1 MERTPITEL
10 EELHLTSAAKG
21 FLKETA
27 KWCFFLSILGF
38 IGMGLMVIF
47 SFFAATIF
55 ALMPEMPE
63 TQDMP
68 FNMGTFLTI
77 IYLSIAAIYFFPV
90 LYLFKFSTKLKTA
103 LKTKDDDQLA
113 TAFEK
118 LKSHYKFIGVFAII
132 TISIYV
138 LLFIVGIFTAATL

>member
-38 IGMGLMVIF
+38 VSIFFFIIMSIF
-47 SFFAATIF
+47 SGVLFSSMPQELNTELPFNYGTAMTIF
-55 ALMPEMPE
+55 
-63 TQDMP
+63 
-68 FNMGTFLTI
+68 
-77 IYLSIAAIYFFPV
+77 YLVIAAIYFFPV
-90 LYLFKFSTKLKTA
+90 LYLLQFSTKLKTA
-103 LKTKDDDQLA
+103 LKTKDDETLA

-132 TISIYV
+132 TISIYL
-138 LLFIVGIFTAATL
+138 LLFIVGIFAASSL

>member
-10 EELHLTSAAKG
+10 EELHLTSTAKG

-38 IGMGLMVIF
+38 ISIFFFIIMSIF
-47 SFFAATIF
+47 SGVLFSSMPQELNTELPFNYGTAMTIF
-55 ALMPEMPE
+55 
-63 TQDMP
+63 
-68 FNMGTFLTI
+68 
-77 IYLSIAAIYFFPV
+77 YLVIAAIYFFPV
-90 LYLFKFSTKLKTA
+90 LYLLQFSTKLKTA
-103 LKTKDDDQLA
+103 LKTKDDETLA

-132 TISIYV
+132 TISIYL
-138 LLFIVGIFTAATL
+138 LLFIVGIFAASSL